1 MSADKIIKWLTR
13 GLSWFILVIMFVMV
27 TITSAQVFCRYV
39 LGSALSWP
47 EEVNIFLMAWLTF
60 IGSAIAL
67 AEGSHMGVTFFVE
80 HLPAALQKYIQI
92 FGDFC
97 VLIFLLVMSYYGWA
111 VAIQFTNVFSDD
123 LEIPMVFPRI
133 SVFVGGIIMVFLVC
147 CHIVNDFQK
156 LSTKR
161 DGGN

>member
-1 MSADKIIKWLTR
+1 MSVEKVIKCLTK
-13 GLSWFILVIMFVMV
+13 GLNWFILIIMGIMV

-47 EEVNIFLMAWLTF
+47 EEINIFLMAWLTF

-67 AEGSHMGVTFFVE
+67 AEGSHMGVSFFVE
-80 HLPAALQKYIQI
+80 HLPAASQKYIQL

-97 VLIFLLVMSYYGWA
+97 VLIFLLVMTYYGWA
-111 VAIQFTNVFSDD
+111 VAIQFVNVVSDD
-123 LEIPMVFPRI
+123 LEIPMVYPRI
-133 SVFVGGIIMVFLVC
+133 SIFAGGIIMVFLVC

-156 LSTKR
+156 LGAR
-161 DGGN
+161 RAGGN

>member
-13 GLSWFILVIMFVMV
+13 GLSWFILTIMFVMV

-80 HLPAALQKYIQI
+80 HLPTALQKYIQI
-92 FGDFC
+92 FCDFC
-97 VLIFLLVMSYYGWA
+97 VLISLLVMSYYGWA
-111 VAIQFTNVFSDD
+111 VAIQFTNVLSDD

-156 LSTKR
+156 LSIKR
-161 DGGN
+161 GEG